1 MREEFP
7 RLARGGE
14 FPPREIVRKTG
25 KPTRVFQTSDAR
37 STPDIII
44 IADPDGG
51 AYSGAGPSCALR
63 IRSSAGNGRPA
74 MPGKSDF
81 KSITQQKKPMKH
93 NRLRFS
99 GSPPDAAL
107 HAGFRHA
114 ANEKSIN

>member
-1 MREEFP
+1 
-7 RLARGGE
+7 
-14 FPPREIVRKTG
+14 
-25 KPTRVFQTSDAR
+25 
-37 STPDIII
+37 
-44 IADPDGG
+44 
-51 AYSGAGPSCALR
+51 
-63 IRSSAGNGRPA
+63 